1 MYLFSYID
9 YFRCSSL
16 CSILLFLFFHLCKI
30 NMQVSSFNFSSLQNY
45 LQPWIVQEESKSF
58 WWFVLV
64 TKISIIYLYFF
75 VFIDF
80 WSVFRSVFYK
90 RILSYKNLINMI
102 LRLIKSIRNF
112 WGNQEWS
119 IRSCLSEYCCV
130 FIQIVLCIFRVTFS
144 AFFSNLLFKM

>member
-1 MYLFSYID
+1 MFFFVFHTTFFI
-9 YFRCSSL
+9 FSSL
-16 CSILLFLFFHLCKI
+16 KI

-130 FIQIVLCIFRVTFS
+130 FIQIVLCIFRVNFS